1 MCSGAALDEIWYHF
15 NVLGSVQTGE
25 FVPTSPDG
33 SKSDC
38 PATGIKYIPKYLTAT
53 PTSTSTEGTSTPT
66 GTPYLGKGYLQAY
79 SVGSGKGALIGAG
92 KWYPSSGTPATYT
105 AATSGTFQTPH
116 VYVSSCSKGFKGSLG
131 FIGDGF
137 TLTTSKG
144 PCDIIA
150 GALSC
155 ATGNTAGV
163 FTVII
168 TALKSQGTHS

>member
-1 MCSGAALDEIWYHF
+1 MNLAIAYKNQALSNAGIVPSTTATYTSDQIEAALTALHGFPVSIMCSGGALDEIWYHF

-38 PATGIKYIPKYLTAT
+38 PTKGIQYIPKYLTAT
-53 PTSTSTEGTSTPT
+53 PTSTSTGGTSTPT

-105 AATSGTFQTPH
+105 AATSGASR
-116 VYVSSCSKGFKGSLG
+116 VSFFGLGREMVKG
-131 FIGDGF
+131 
-137 TLTTSKG
+137 
-144 PCDIIA
+144 
-150 GALSC
+150 
-155 ATGNTAGV
+155 
-163 FTVII
+163 
-168 TALKSQGTHS
+168 